1 MRTGIGYD
9 IHRMK
14 EGRELVLGG
23 VNIDSV
29 RGLDG
34 HSDADVVIHAVCD
47 SLLGAAS
54 LGDIGRH
61 FPDTDDEYKDISSL
75 RLLERT
81 KEKIREVNYETNN
94 IDVTIVCQEPKLNTY
109 ISAMEENIAQSLG
122 IPVYDVNVKAT
133 TNEGLDSTGRTE
145 SIAAFAVAT
154 IIPAP
159 EI

>member
-34 HSDADVVIHAVCD
+34 HSDA
-47 SLLGAAS
+47 
-54 LGDIGRH
+54 
-61 FPDTDDEYKDISSL
+61 EYKDISSL

-122 IPVYDVNVKAT
+122 IPVHDVNVKAT